1 MMQATTN
8 ANRFQNSCLNSP
20 PGRIVATSSVSAL
33 AFSIDFNLMFLLILL
48 TETSAGASGDRSTN
62 RCLTD
67 LGFGPLIYFYSI
79 PKDLERSYDPA
90 NHSSS
95 LYLAFLNEIINCS
108 AIHGVLFVLL
118 NPWSTNTTEKGSKME
133 QVRLGCGS
141 VTAHLSLT
149 GYDPRDYNQ
158 GRSAT
163 FESVGS
169 GLAMSPG
176 DTDLKEK
183 DYIFVHRFSRLH
195 FNFSSAPL
203 SFTKQIHGPT
213 KDKQAE
219 MFLHLLCHSATL
231 YLHVPRHS

>member
-1 MMQATTN
+1 MTLEDRQVLQATMMQATTN

-20 PGRIVATSSVSAL
+20 PGQIVATSSVSPL

-62 RCLTD
+62 RCLTA

-90 NHSSS
+90 N
-95 LYLAFLNEIINCS
+95 L
-108 AIHGVLFVLL
+108 
-118 NPWSTNTTEKGSKME
+118 
-133 QVRLGCGS
+133 RLGCGS

-176 DTDLKEK
+176 DTDLKE
-183 DYIFVHRFSRLH
+183 
-195 FNFSSAPL
+195 
-203 SFTKQIHGPT
+203 
-213 KDKQAE
+213 
-219 MFLHLLCHSATL
+219 
-231 YLHVPRHS
+231 